1 MQTLYVPETI
11 DVPKRGAAVHTSI
24 FRDHL
29 TDSIVHDLRSP
40 LTAIS
45 ACAEMLLE
53 QDLPA
58 AQSRRVASNIHRS
71 AGRMRELLTE
81 FVSIVR
87 GRMEATAN
95 CDLLG
100 ILSASCEASGVTEHE
115 GIEVVLDGSTR
126 IEIPVVRTRI
136 ERVFLN
142 LILNSMEA
150 MPLGGTIRI
159 AAREAGDSVV
169 IEVEDTGP
177 GIPPEIHNRLFEPF
191 VTAGKKDGVGLG
203 LMLSRQIV
211 RDHGGELWTEPAPG
225 ARFLLSLP
233 LPQASR

>member
-11 DVPKRGAAVHTSI
+11 DVPKRGAAVHPSLS
-24 FRDHL
+24 RDHL
-29 TDSIVHDLRSP
+29 TDSILHDLRSP

-45 ACAEMLLE
+45 VCAEMLLD

-58 AQSRRVASNIHRS
+58 AQSRRVAFNIHRS

-81 FVSIVR
+81 FVSTVR
-87 GRMEATAN
+87 GRMEPTAN
-95 CDLLG
+95 CNLLA
-100 ILSASCEASGVTEHE
+100 ILSASCEAAGVLEH
-115 GIEVVLDGSTR
+115 GRIEVVLDVSKG

-150 MPLGGTIRI
+150 MPRGGVIEIT
-159 AAREAGDSVV
+159 ATKAGDSVV

-177 GIPPEIHNRLFEPF
+177 GIAPEIRGRLFEPF
-191 VTAGKKDGVGLG
+191 ATAGKKDGVGLG

-211 RDHGGELWTEPAPG
+211 RDHGGDLWVEPAPG

-233 LPQASR
+233 VPR

>member
-1 MQTLYVPETI
+1 MQTLDLPEAI
-11 DVPKRGAAVHTSI
+11 DVPKRGAPVHTSI

-45 ACAEMLLE
+45 VCAEMLLD

-87 GRMEATAN
+87 GRMEPTAN
-95 CDLLG
+95 CNLLG
-100 ILSASCEASGVTEHE
+100 ILAVSCEAAGVAEHE
-115 GIEVVLDGSTR
+115 GIEVVLDVSPR
-126 IEIPVVRTRI
+126 IEIPAVRTRM

-142 LILNSMEA
+142 LILNAMEA
-150 MPLGGTIRI
+150 MPRGGAIRI
-159 AAREAGDSVV
+159 AAAERRDSVV

-177 GIPPEIHNRLFEPF
+177 GIPAEIRARLFEPF

-211 RDHGGELWTEPAPG
+211 RDHGGDLWTEPAPG
-225 ARFLLSLP
+225 ARFLLSVPARTGL
-233 LPQASR
+233 